1 MKKPLRKDFPSHQAW
16 VAAMDK
22 FNAARPK
29 RKDYKTHAEWVTAL
43 DLFNKNSKPDKT
55 VKKDKP
61 IERNI
66 KSINNTNYDIN
77 TEAGKK
83 AYEKALAD
91 SKKNENKNN
100 NQNNEKK
107 ENNNNNKLKIKST
120 TEGGPVKDGVEYA
133 KSKGDDLAGYRRQ
146 KDTRITKKLKKAG
159 FTEDRLARLRKKN
172 AEFQAAKKDKKKM
185 KAYREKYGKR

>member
-43 DLFNKNSKPDKT
+43 DLFNKNSKPEKT

-77 TEAGKK
+77 TEAGRK
-83 AYEKALAD
+83 AYNKAVND
-91 SKKNENKNN
+91 SKSVKTENKTEKTENN
-100 NQNNEKK
+100 EVKTNEKK
-107 ENNNNNKLKIKST
+107 YKQVTQKELDAKINEIKNKKNKKEETKKESRYIRNPKTKTLVRRTSQKGKQLLKIQ
-120 TEGGPVKDGVEYA
+120 A
-133 KSKGDDLAGYRRQ
+133 
-146 KDTRITKKLKKAG
+146 RI
-159 FTEDRLARLRKKN
+159 DARNKRM
-172 AEFQAAKKDKKKM
+172 FGDKKKK
-185 KAYREKYGKR
+185 KAS

>member
-83 AYEKALAD
+83 AYEKAVKE
-91 SKKNENKNN
+91 SKSKNN
-100 NQNNEKK
+100 NNEKK
-107 ENNNNNKLKIKST
+107 VVKTENNEVKTNEKKYKQVTQEELDAKVKEIK
-120 TEGGPVKDGVEYA
+120 
-133 KSKGDDLAGYRRQ
+133 
-146 KDTRITKKLKKAG
+146 
-159 FTEDRLARLRKKN
+159 N
-172 AEFQAAKKDKKKM
+172 KKDKPKKESRYIRNPKTKTLVRRTSHKGKQLLKIQARKDALIKKRFGDKKK
-185 KAYREKYGKR
+185 KAS